1 MLGSGAYGKVFLA
14 ESITDANFK
23 VAIKAITKKK
33 IASELKAILSEI
45 EIIKTL
51 DHPNI
56 VKYYETYQNNEFL
69 YIVMEYCPGGDLFDL
84 ITKKSKGQALK
95 ESIVA
100 DIMYDLL
107 KAINHCHE
115 TNIVHRDIKAENV
128 MVGEDGWIKL
138 IDFGLS

>member
-14 ESITDANFK
+14 ESVTDANFK

-115 TNIVHRDIKAENV
+115 TNIVH
-128 MVGEDGWIKL
+128 
-138 IDFGLS
+138 